1 MISGFPITNKSTSKS
16 PPKLSALAK
25 SDLLQGSR
33 LGIDS
38 HADISCVGKH
48 ARVIEVIE
56 GEECTVHP
64 FNDSMTP
71 LKNVKTVNIAYTT
84 DTPDGRTYIL
94 RVNRSLDFTA
104 SIGNSI
110 LCSNQARSNGI
121 IVDDVS
127 KLLDIKGTSSQSVVF
142 SDQIINIGINV
153 YGPVPYFPIRHPTE
167 DEMIECQHLDITSYD
182 FWDPSNILIGGM
194 NSCSNELHTAKYN
207 HDHEIFYEMDM
218 QQRLINKLT

>member
-1 MISGFPITNKSTSKS
+1 MLNYVLCYFEIPFEAHQPGYLISGFTFTKKTASKS
-16 PPKLSALAK
+16 PPKLSELTK
-25 SDLLQGSR
+25 SDLLQEDG

-38 HADISCVGKH
+38 HANISCAGKH
-48 ARVIEVIE
+48 ARVIEVIK

-71 LKNVKTVNIAYTT
+71 LNNVKMVNVTYTT
-84 DTPDGRTYIL
+84 DTPAGRTYIL

-104 SIGNSI
+104 STGHSI

-153 YGPVPYFPIRHPTE
+153 YGPVPYFPIRHPSE
-167 DEMIECQHLDITSYD
+167 DEMIECQHLDIT
-182 FWDPSNILIGGM
+182 
-194 NSCSNELHTAKYN
+194 
-207 HDHEIFYEMDM
+207 
-218 QQRLINKLT
+218 